1 MVKLRHLLW
10 HFLISATLVTGSAL
24 AQSTLTEIRDTID
37 TAAGNPF
44 NGTVV
49 ITWNGY
55 SGPNGSVQSPLSMSA
70 SIYNGALS
78 VLLVPTTTASGGAFY
93 QVVYNSSDGS
103 LTWSETWQ
111 VPPSPVPL
119 TVANVRVSTTQGG
132 SGSGSGSGGSGS
144 GQYATLPI
152 SISEVTGLSNDL
164 AAFGSQITALNTT
177 LASLSATVQ
186 ALQSSS
192 GATGS
197 VGAAFVDAETPAGTL
212 NGANNTFSLSQMPAP
227 PASLAVYRNG
237 LIQTA
242 GLDYTLLGN
251 SMTFLSGATPEAGD
265 TLIAYYRVAGASQT
279 VNFADSEIP
288 GGAINGTNTAFSL
301 LHAPNPAAS
310 VKLYKNGILLQNTA
324 DYTLSGS
331 AITMTNAPQQGDALL
346 ADYRY

>member
-1 MVKLRHLLW
+1 MVKLRRLLW
-10 HFLISATLVTGSAL
+10 HFLLCATLVTRSGV

-37 TAAGNPF
+37 TPAGSRF

-70 SIYNGALS
+70 NVYNGALS

-111 VPPSPVPL
+111 VPASPVPL

-152 SISEVTGLSNDL
+152 SISEVTGLASDL
-164 AAFGSQITALNTT
+164 ATFGSQITALNTT

-186 ALQSSS
+186 GLQSS
-192 GATGS
+192 GAAGS
-197 VGAAFVDAETPAGTL
+197 VGAAFVDAEIPAGTL
-212 NGANNTFSLSQMPAP
+212 NGTNNAFTLSQTPAP
-227 PASLAVYRNG
+227 QASLAVYRNG
-237 LIQTA
+237 LIQTP
-242 GLDYTLLGN
+242 GLDYTLLGKT
-251 SMTFLSGATPEAGD
+251 MTFLSGATPQAGD
-265 TLIAYYRVAGASQT
+265 ALIAYYRAAGAAQT
-279 VNFADSEIP
+279 VNFADSETP
-288 GGAINGTNTAFSL
+288 GGAVNGTNAAFTL

-310 VKLYKNGILLQNTA
+310 LKLYKNGVLLQNTA

-331 AITMTNAPQQGDALL
+331 TITMTNAPQQGDTLL